1 MTHLALP
8 NASHSNAEL
17 FLKLALASGILVAV
31 LEVGYLLSSPLPYDP
46 IGYVVGRDF
55 VNTWL
60 GSRLAL
66 TGDPGAHFGFFAYNA
81 ALKEVFG
88 ENYPTHIWSYPPHF
102 LLLSWPLGLMPYLTA
117 YLVYTVLGLVLYL
130 AVVSDGER
138 RADHLLLLT
147 LAPATIVNIWC
158 GQVGFLVAALLVGGL
173 LQLDRRPILAGVL
186 FGLLTIKPQLGLL
199 IPLMLV
205 LTGRWRTIAAAI
217 VTIMVLCAA
226 TALAFGPGVWTAYAS
241 DAMPVQSQVLL
252 RPVEHWMVHVP
263 TAFMNMRIA
272 GLPLA
277 AAIMAQAL
285 LSAVASAGVVWT
297 FWRRRDP
304 VLSNALF
311 ITATFAVTPYV
322 FNYDMVVL
330 GFVAITLID
339 RPDNEPLDHWLMLA
353 VWTVPFLTVP
363 LGMAGIPA
371 SCLPVAAL
379 GGRLLWR
386 LRRTSFRSIG
396 PAETVAF

>member
-252 RPVEHWMVHVP
+252 KAR
-263 TAFMNMRIA
+263 
-272 GLPLA
+272 
-277 AAIMAQAL
+277 
-285 LSAVASAGVVWT
+285 
-297 FWRRRDP
+297 
-304 VLSNALF
+304 
-311 ITATFAVTPYV
+311 
-322 FNYDMVVL
+322 
-330 GFVAITLID
+330 
-339 RPDNEPLDHWLMLA
+339 
-353 VWTVPFLTVP
+353 
-363 LGMAGIPA
+363 
-371 SCLPVAAL
+371 
-379 GGRLLWR
+379 
-386 LRRTSFRSIG
+386 
-396 PAETVAF
+396 